1 MPADVLEKPVT
12 AEEARREVS
21 KIRSIVTDAVEDGVR
36 SAGRA
41 IRHGRYAAEDVIEQA
56 EHKVKQSP
64 FQAMGL
70 VFVAG
75 MLVGG
80 FVSWI
85 GFHRR

>member
-1 MPADVLEKPVT
+1 MPAEVLEKPAT
-12 AEEARREVS
+12 AEEARREIP
-21 KIRSIVTDAVEDGVR
+21 KIRSIVSDAMEDSMR
-36 SAGRA
+36 SASRA

-80 FVSWI
+80 FLSWI